1 MSLPFRR
8 ADFRRTCVGVVVVRR
23 CFGVNGSIFPSGM
36 GKDRRA
42 REGRWVSCN
51 CHALNRFG
59 RRFISSTPKKGQQT
73 ATMHCQP
80 GARVVTL
87 PTAGMGERAL
97 RCARA
102 RVVFFWRRHSV
113 SGIRCGAWRPGLFV
127 INQTKPPFTTHK
139 HKHRTKSNQVLAMAM
154 LSRRALR
161 RRLRFRTDR
170 RALGRDARDCGAPAS
185 RRWCC
190 SLSLLSS
197 SSSLPS
203 IILVSSTPTWET
215 VEKTQRMFLCSCRCC
230 VCRRCLSSSSSSL
243 MCQWDAMQL
252 WNK

>member
-8 ADFRRTCVGVVVVRR
+8 ADCRRTCVGVVVVRR
-23 CFGVNGSIFPSGM
+23 CFGVNESIFPSGM

-51 CHALNRFG
+51 CHAFNRFG

-73 ATMHCQP
+73 ATTHCQP
-80 GARVVTL
+80 GARAGTL

-127 INQTKPPFTTHK
+127 IMIRQLNWGHLQKPQTSKLPALPIEQSTPGFANSRVRAPPHVHPRGLGSRPSSLRGLNEEFYK
-139 HKHRTKSNQVLAMAM
+139 KKLKTKK
-154 LSRRALR
+154 
-161 RRLRFRTDR
+161 LRFLED
-170 RALGRDARDCGAPAS
+170 
-185 RRWCC
+185 
-190 SLSLLSS
+190 
-197 SSSLPS
+197 
-203 IILVSSTPTWET
+203 
-215 VEKTQRMFLCSCRCC
+215 
-230 VCRRCLSSSSSSL
+230 
-243 MCQWDAMQL
+243 
-252 WNK
+252 

>member
-1 MSLPFRR
+1 M
-8 ADFRRTCVGVVVVRR
+8 VRR
-23 CFGVNGSIFPSGM
+23 CFGVNEGMFLSGM

-59 RRFISSTPKKGQQT
+59 RRFIPSTPKKGQQT

-80 GARVVTL
+80 GARAVTL

-127 INQTKPPFTTHK
+127 INRPSPHTNTNTEQKAIKCWQWPCCHVARSAGGCGSAPTGVRSAAMRAIVVRLAGSPSREPRAV
-139 HKHRTKSNQVLAMAM
+139 RTKKRKKPARSLESRKQATHDTCSHSQYGHRHPRWHTSVVLPP
-154 LSRRALR
+154 RVTR
-161 RRLRFRTDR
+161 
-170 RALGRDARDCGAPAS
+170 
-185 RRWCC
+185 
-190 SLSLLSS
+190 
-197 SSSLPS
+197 
-203 IILVSSTPTWET
+203 
-215 VEKTQRMFLCSCRCC
+215 
-230 VCRRCLSSSSSSL
+230 
-243 MCQWDAMQL
+243 
-252 WNK
+252 

>member
-1 MSLPFRR
+1 MSLPFLR
-8 ADFRRTCVGVVVVRR
+8 AGCRRTCVGVVVVRR

-59 RRFISSTPKKGQQT
+59 RRFIPSTPKKGQQT

-127 INQTKPPFTTHK
+127 VNQTKPPFTTHK

-170 RALGRDARDCGAPAS
+170 RALGRDARDCGASRRIPKSGTEGSAHKKRGGNGSLARIEEASNTRHMFTFTIRTPAS
-185 RRWCC
+185 AMAH
-190 SLSLLSS
+190 
-197 SSSLPS
+197 
-203 IILVSSTPTWET
+203 E
-215 VEKTQRMFLCSCRCC
+215 CR
-230 VCRRCLSSSSSSL
+230 VATAS
-243 MCQWDAMQL
+243 DAITGGH
-252 WNK
+252 

>member
-1 MSLPFRR
+1 MPFLR
-8 ADFRRTCVGVVVVRR
+8 ADCRRTCVGVVVVRR
-23 CFGVNGSIFPSGM
+23 CFGVNESIFPSGM

-51 CHALNRFG
+51 CHVLNRFG

-80 GARVVTL
+80 GARVGTL

-97 RCARA
+97 RFARA

-154 LSRRALR
+154 LYA
-161 RRLRFRTDR
+161 
-170 RALGRDARDCGAPAS
+170 AAP
-185 RRWCC
+185 
-190 SLSLLSS
+190 
-197 SSSLPS
+197 
-203 IILVSSTPTWET
+203 
-215 VEKTQRMFLCSCRCC
+215 
-230 VCRRCLSSSSSSL
+230 
-243 MCQWDAMQL
+243 
-252 WNK
+252 

>member
-1 MSLPFRR
+1 
-8 ADFRRTCVGVVVVRR
+8 
-23 CFGVNGSIFPSGM
+23 M

-102 RVVFFWRRHSV
+102 RVVFFWRRDSV

-127 INQTKPPFTTHK
+127 INQTKPPFATHK

-154 LSRRALR
+154 LPRRALR
-161 RRLRFRTDR
+161 RRLPFRTDR
-170 RALGRDARDCGAPAS
+170 RALGRDARDCGAS
-185 RRWCC
+185 RRIPKSGTEGSAQKKMGKPARSLESRKQATHDTC
-190 SLSLLSS
+190 SHSQYGHRH
-197 SSSLPS
+197 P
-203 IILVSSTPTWET
+203 
-215 VEKTQRMFLCSCRCC
+215 
-230 VCRRCLSSSSSSL
+230 
-243 MCQWDAMQL
+243 
-252 WNK
+252 